1 LVLISGWIEY
11 GTDSV
16 VGRNQ
21 KSDSYWGKIDDYC
34 NEHSSFD
41 PPRDG
46 VACRNYY
53 NNMNKILNKWT
64 GAYDND
70 KRMQQ
75 SGGSEDD
82 VLTKTHELYL
92 SGKSRHFSLMSEWLV
107 VRDQPRYGS

>member
-1 LVLISGWIEY
+1 
-11 GTDSV
+11 
-16 VGRNQ
+16 
-21 KSDSYWGKIDDYC
+21 
-34 NEHSSFD
+34 
-41 PPRDG
+41 
-46 VACRNYY
+46 
-53 NNMNKILNKWT
+53 MNKILNKWT

-107 VRDQPRYGS
+107 VHDQPRYGS